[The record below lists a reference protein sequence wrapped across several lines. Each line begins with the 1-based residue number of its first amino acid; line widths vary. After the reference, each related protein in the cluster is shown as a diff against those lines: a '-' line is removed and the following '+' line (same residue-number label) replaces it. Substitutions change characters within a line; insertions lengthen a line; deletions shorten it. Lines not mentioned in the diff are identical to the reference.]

1 MELKLEWEKQLTSL
15 LASLPYR
22 IKVIESLP
30 LSEAEIGGFDALVAT
45 ATPEVIHFFSQ
56 LFPDEQRPLLIL
68 VESPALE
75 PNPYAFQ
82 NADTVL
88 LYHDTFL
95 PYQVESLLR
104 LRQKLQH
111 QASSTIASLESEI
124 ATQKRINNEIEVLK
138 NAIVRN
144 VSHELRTPLLQVK
157 TGIALMGDALS
168 ANTLPS
174 MTVFTLAQD
183 ATAALEGAIK
193 HITMLG
199 TSLEYNPC
207 AIIFRDIAS
216 HSVRN
221 LNRVWQRKGDV
232 KRIQVVIEPQ
242 LPPVSADKQGLST
255 ALQLLLDNALK
266 FSKHSD
272 DKRVIMSARRDGDS
286 VLISVQDFGIG
297 IEPNTL
303 ASIFTLFFQADSSNT
318 RTYGGMGVGL
328 SIVKLI
334 MDSHNTEI
342 TVVSE
347 HGKGSTFSFRLPA
360 VDLYAGE

>member
-1 MELKLEWEKQLTSL
+1 MELKQEWEIQLTPL

-22 IKVIESLP
+22 IKVFTSPPNPEGSLED
-30 LSEAEIGGFDALVAT
+30 LDAIVAT
-45 ATPEVIHFFSQ
+45 VTPETVHFFSQ
-56 LFPDEQRPLLIL
+56 RFPDAQRPLLIL
-68 VESPALE
+68 IEHPTQI
-75 PNPYAFQ
+75 PNPSAFQ
-82 NADTVL
+82 NADAVL
-88 LYHDTFL
+88 LYHEAFL
-95 PYQVESLLR
+95 PYQIESILR
-104 LRQKLQH
+104 LRQKMQH
-111 QASSTIASLESEI
+111 QASRTIASLESEI
-124 ATQKRINNEIEVLK
+124 TTQKRINSEIEVLK

-168 ANTLPS
+168 ANTVPS
-174 MTVFTLAQD
+174 ATVFTLAQD
-183 ATAALEGAIK
+183 ATAALEGAVK

-207 AIIFRDIAS
+207 AIIFRDIVA
-216 HSVRN
+216 HSIRN

-232 KRIQVVIEPQ
+232 DRIQVVIEPQ

-266 FSKHSD
+266 FSKHSN
-272 DKRVIMSARRDGDS
+272 DKRVIVSAKRDGES
-286 VLISVQDFGIG
+286 VLVSVQDFGIG
-297 IEPNTL
+297 IEPDTL

-347 HGKGSTFSFRLPA
+347 RNKGSTFSFRLPA
-360 VDLYAGE
+360 VDLYAGQ